1 VRTEV
6 NHQIAER
13 FEAEG
18 IKMPFSQRDIWLR
31 NPDAVAAALA
41 SLHEAATNAS
51 GLPAPAGAS
60 VAGPAPQVRDDYVE
74 DAPTSLRDAPHGGA
88 DPFDDE
94 TER

>member
-41 SLHEAATNAS
+41 SLHEAASNAN
-51 GLPAPAGAS
+51 GLTAPASA
-60 VAGPAPQVRDDYVE
+60 ATPAPQMRDDYVE